1 MKREIRKQDQKKVS
15 RTWAKLREEAR
26 QSPAL
31 GPKTKQDIM
40 KYFKGNYSP
49 DWLVLVHTP

>member
-1 MKREIRKQDQKKVS
+1 MKREIKKQDQKNVS

-26 QSPAL
+26 QVAL

-40 KYFKGNYSP
+40 RYFKGNYSP
-49 DWLVLVHTP
+49 DWLVLVHTH